1 MKIRCSRCGKRF
13 DADVYSG
20 LCPKCG
26 AYNGKH
32 MAGYEEAVNERE
44 KTEKTWRQE
53 QQKAEQAVSESRS
66 RTDPKC
72 GAYNGKHMAGYEEAV
87 NEREKTEKTWR
98 QEQQKAEQ
106 AVSESRSRTDIPE
119 KPKAAK
125 QTAIKQKAGAEGAW
139 KMLAAALLIPIA
151 AALVFQIWKNI
162 YFQERISAAENI
174 VRESGDAEITVIEGE
189 NMEYPV
195 YTAVLGMEQFA
206 SDEVPEGWHL
216 EGICIAS
223 SSNGYNSREQ
233 INDLQLGYE
242 VGDEVFYQ
250 KTASDEVPEGWHLEG
265 ICIAS
270 SSNGYNSREQINDLQ
285 LGYEVGD
292 EVFYQKTV
300 SRYDLEYMIDDWGID
315 ANEILSEFDFNY
327 GESLGYLIF
336 MVRDGAENR
345 ELILELDDGISGSVS
360 RQANEI
366 LSEFD
371 FNYGESLGY
380 LIFMVRD
387 GAENRE
393 LILELDDGIS
403 GSVSR
408 QVSIALDDVEWFVP
422 ESGVEE

>member
-20 LCPKCG
+20 LC
-26 AYNGKH
+26 
-32 MAGYEEAVNERE
+32 
-44 KTEKTWRQE
+44 
-53 QQKAEQAVSESRS
+53 
-66 RTDPKC
+66 PKC

-174 VRESGDAEITVIEGE
+174 VRESGDAEVTVIEGGNLE
-189 NMEYPV
+189 SPI
-195 YTAVLGMEQFA
+195 YTAVLGMEQFS

-242 VGDEVFYQ
+242 VG
-250 KTASDEVPEGWHLEG
+250 
-265 ICIAS
+265 
-270 SSNGYNSREQINDLQ
+270 N
-285 LGYEVGD
+285 

-360 RQANEI
+360 RQ
-366 LSEFD
+366 
-371 FNYGESLGY
+371 
-380 LIFMVRD
+380 
-387 GAENRE
+387 
-393 LILELDDGIS
+393 
-403 GSVSR
+403 
-408 QVSIALDDVEWFVP
+408 VSIALDDVEWFVP

>member
-66 RTDPKC
+66 RTD
-72 GAYNGKHMAGYEEAV
+72 V
-87 NEREKTEKTWR
+87 
-98 QEQQKAEQ
+98 
-106 AVSESRSRTDIPE
+106 PE

-174 VRESGDAEITVIEGE
+174 VRESGDAEVTVIEGGNVE
-189 NMEYPV
+189 SPI
-195 YTAVLGMEQFA
+195 YTAVLGMEQFS

-242 VGDEVFYQ
+242 VG
-250 KTASDEVPEGWHLEG
+250 
-265 ICIAS
+265 
-270 SSNGYNSREQINDLQ
+270 N
-285 LGYEVGD
+285 

-360 RQANEI
+360 RQ
-366 LSEFD
+366 
-371 FNYGESLGY
+371 
-380 LIFMVRD
+380 
-387 GAENRE
+387 
-393 LILELDDGIS
+393 
-403 GSVSR
+403 
-408 QVSIALDDVEWFVP
+408 VSIALDDVEWFVP

>member
-44 KTEKTWRQE
+44 KTEKTWQQE
-53 QQKAEQAVSESRS
+53 QQRAEKAVSGREISFEKESPFGKEALSDRKVSSGEGQGS
-66 RTDPKC
+66 R
-72 GAYNGKHMAGYEEAV
+72 Y
-87 NEREKTEKTWR
+87 
-98 QEQQKAEQ
+98 
-106 AVSESRSRTDIPE
+106 RTDIPE
-119 KPKAAK
+119 KPK
-125 QTAIKQKAGAEGAW
+125 TTKQKANGSGAG
-139 KMLAAALLIPIA
+139 KMLAAALLIPVA

-174 VRESGDAEITVIEGE
+174 VRESGDAEVTVIEGE
-189 NMEYPV
+189 NMEYPI
-195 YTAVLGMEQFA
+195 YTAVLGIGQFA

-223 SSNGYNSREQ
+223 SSSGYNSREK
-233 INDLQLGYE
+233 
-242 VGDEVFYQ
+242 V
-250 KTASDEVPEGWHLEG
+250 
-265 ICIAS
+265 
-270 SSNGYNSREQINDLQ
+270 NDLQ

-315 ANEILSEFDFNY
+315 ANEILSEFDFDY

-345 ELILELDDGISGSVS
+345 ELILELDDGV
-360 RQANEI
+360 
-366 LSEFD
+366 
-371 FNYGESLGY
+371 
-380 LIFMVRD
+380 
-387 GAENRE
+387 
-393 LILELDDGIS
+393 S

>member
-66 RTDPKC
+66 RTD
-72 GAYNGKHMAGYEEAV
+72 
-87 NEREKTEKTWR
+87 
-98 QEQQKAEQ
+98 
-106 AVSESRSRTDIPE
+106 IPE

-125 QTAIKQKAGAEGAW
+125 QTAIKQNAGAEGAW

-174 VRESGDAEITVIEGE
+174 VRESGDAEVTVIEGGNVE
-189 NMEYPV
+189 SPI
-195 YTAVLGMEQFA
+195 YTAVLGMEQF
-206 SDEVPEGWHL
+206 S
-216 EGICIAS
+216 
-223 SSNGYNSREQ
+223 
-233 INDLQLGYE
+233 
-242 VGDEVFYQ
+242 
-250 KTASDEVPEGWHLEG
+250 SDEVPEGWHLEG

-360 RQANEI
+360 RQ
-366 LSEFD
+366 
-371 FNYGESLGY
+371 
-380 LIFMVRD
+380 
-387 GAENRE
+387 
-393 LILELDDGIS
+393 
-403 GSVSR
+403 
-408 QVSIALDDVEWFVP
+408 VSIALDDVEWFVP

>member
-20 LCPKCG
+20 LC
-26 AYNGKH
+26 
-32 MAGYEEAVNERE
+32 
-44 KTEKTWRQE
+44 
-53 QQKAEQAVSESRS
+53 
-66 RTDPKC
+66 PKC

-139 KMLAAALLIPIA
+139 KMLAAALLIPVA

-174 VRESGDAEITVIEGE
+174 VRESGDAEVTVIEGGNLE
-189 NMEYPV
+189 SPI
-195 YTAVLGMEQFA
+195 YTAVLGMEQFS

-242 VGDEVFYQ
+242 VG
-250 KTASDEVPEGWHLEG
+250 
-265 ICIAS
+265 
-270 SSNGYNSREQINDLQ
+270 N
-285 LGYEVGD
+285 

-360 RQANEI
+360 RQ
-366 LSEFD
+366 
-371 FNYGESLGY
+371 
-380 LIFMVRD
+380 
-387 GAENRE
+387 
-393 LILELDDGIS
+393 
-403 GSVSR
+403 
-408 QVSIALDDVEWFVP
+408 VSIALDDVEWFVP

>member
-20 LCPKCG
+20 LC
-26 AYNGKH
+26 
-32 MAGYEEAVNERE
+32 
-44 KTEKTWRQE
+44 
-53 QQKAEQAVSESRS
+53 
-66 RTDPKC
+66 PKC

-139 KMLAAALLIPIA
+139 KMLAAALLIPVA

-174 VRESGDAEITVIEGE
+174 VRESGDAEVTVIEGGNVE
-189 NMEYPV
+189 SPI
-195 YTAVLGMEQFA
+195 YTAVLGMEQFS

-242 VGDEVFYQ
+242 VG
-250 KTASDEVPEGWHLEG
+250 
-265 ICIAS
+265 
-270 SSNGYNSREQINDLQ
+270 N
-285 LGYEVGD
+285 

-360 RQANEI
+360 RQ
-366 LSEFD
+366 
-371 FNYGESLGY
+371 
-380 LIFMVRD
+380 
-387 GAENRE
+387 
-393 LILELDDGIS
+393 
-403 GSVSR
+403 
-408 QVSIALDDVEWFVP
+408 VSIALDDVEWFVP

>member
-53 QQKAEQAVSESRS
+53 QQKAEKVVSGSR
-66 RTDPKC
+66 
-72 GAYNGKHMAGYEEAV
+72 YM
-87 NEREKTEKTWR
+87 
-98 QEQQKAEQ
+98 
-106 AVSESRSRTDIPE
+106 TDIPE
-119 KPKAAK
+119 KPK
-125 QTAIKQKAGAEGAW
+125 TTKQKANGSGAG

-250 KTASDEVPEGWHLEG
+250 KTV
-265 ICIAS
+265 
-270 SSNGYNSREQINDLQ
+270 N
-285 LGYEVGD
+285 
-292 EVFYQKTV
+292 
-300 SRYDLEYMIDDWGID
+300 RYDLEYMIDDWGID
-315 ANEILSEFDFNY
+315 
-327 GESLGYLIF
+327 
-336 MVRDGAENR
+336 
-345 ELILELDDGISGSVS
+345 
-360 RQANEI
+360 ANEI

>member
-66 RTDPKC
+66 RTD
-72 GAYNGKHMAGYEEAV
+72 V
-87 NEREKTEKTWR
+87 
-98 QEQQKAEQ
+98 
-106 AVSESRSRTDIPE
+106 PE

-139 KMLAAALLIPIA
+139 KMLAAALLIPVA

-174 VRESGDAEITVIEGE
+174 VRESGDAEVTVIEGGNLE
-189 NMEYPV
+189 SPI
-195 YTAVLGMEQFA
+195 YTAVLGMEQF
-206 SDEVPEGWHL
+206 S
-216 EGICIAS
+216 
-223 SSNGYNSREQ
+223 
-233 INDLQLGYE
+233 
-242 VGDEVFYQ
+242 
-250 KTASDEVPEGWHLEG
+250 SDEVPEGWHLEG

-300 SRYDLEYMIDDWGID
+300 NRYDLEYMIDDWGID
-315 ANEILSEFDFNY
+315 
-327 GESLGYLIF
+327 
-336 MVRDGAENR
+336 
-345 ELILELDDGISGSVS
+345 
-360 RQANEI
+360 ANEI

>member
-66 RTDPKC
+66 RTD
-72 GAYNGKHMAGYEEAV
+72 V
-87 NEREKTEKTWR
+87 
-98 QEQQKAEQ
+98 
-106 AVSESRSRTDIPE
+106 PE

-139 KMLAAALLIPIA
+139 KMLAAALLIPVA

-174 VRESGDAEITVIEGE
+174 VRESGDAEVTVIEGGNLE
-189 NMEYPV
+189 SPI
-195 YTAVLGMEQFA
+195 YTAVLGMEQFS

-242 VGDEVFYQ
+242 VG
-250 KTASDEVPEGWHLEG
+250 
-265 ICIAS
+265 
-270 SSNGYNSREQINDLQ
+270 N
-285 LGYEVGD
+285 

-360 RQANEI
+360 RQ
-366 LSEFD
+366 
-371 FNYGESLGY
+371 
-380 LIFMVRD
+380 
-387 GAENRE
+387 
-393 LILELDDGIS
+393 
-403 GSVSR
+403 
-408 QVSIALDDVEWFVP
+408 VSIALDDVEWFVP

>member
-20 LCPKCG
+20 LC
-26 AYNGKH
+26 
-32 MAGYEEAVNERE
+32 
-44 KTEKTWRQE
+44 
-53 QQKAEQAVSESRS
+53 
-66 RTDPKC
+66 PKC

-223 SSNGYNSREQ
+223 SSSGYNSKEK
-233 INDLQLGYE
+233 
-242 VGDEVFYQ
+242 V
-250 KTASDEVPEGWHLEG
+250 
-265 ICIAS
+265 
-270 SSNGYNSREQINDLQ
+270 NDLQ

-315 ANEILSEFDFNY
+315 ANEILSEFDF
-327 GESLGYLIF
+327 
-336 MVRDGAENR
+336 D
-345 ELILELDDGISGSVS
+345 
-360 RQANEI
+360 
-366 LSEFD
+366 
-371 FNYGESLGY
+371 YGESLGY

>member
-53 QQKAEQAVSESRS
+53 QQKAEKVVSGSR
-66 RTDPKC
+66 
-72 GAYNGKHMAGYEEAV
+72 YM
-87 NEREKTEKTWR
+87 
-98 QEQQKAEQ
+98 
-106 AVSESRSRTDIPE
+106 TDIPE
-119 KPKAAK
+119 KPK
-125 QTAIKQKAGAEGAW
+125 TTKQKANGSGAG
-139 KMLAAALLIPIA
+139 KMLAAALLIPVA

-174 VRESGDAEITVIEGE
+174 VRESGDAEVTVIEGGNLE
-189 NMEYPV
+189 SPI
-195 YTAVLGMEQFA
+195 YTAVLGMEQF
-206 SDEVPEGWHL
+206 S
-216 EGICIAS
+216 
-223 SSNGYNSREQ
+223 
-233 INDLQLGYE
+233 
-242 VGDEVFYQ
+242 
-250 KTASDEVPEGWHLEG
+250 SDEVPEGWHLEG

-360 RQANEI
+360 RQ
-366 LSEFD
+366 
-371 FNYGESLGY
+371 
-380 LIFMVRD
+380 
-387 GAENRE
+387 
-393 LILELDDGIS
+393 
-403 GSVSR
+403 
-408 QVSIALDDVEWFVP
+408 VSIALDDVEWFVP

>member
-1 MKIRCSRCGKRF
+1 MLQKEGLMKIRCSRCGKRF

-66 RTDPKC
+66 RTD
-72 GAYNGKHMAGYEEAV
+72 V
-87 NEREKTEKTWR
+87 
-98 QEQQKAEQ
+98 
-106 AVSESRSRTDIPE
+106 PE

-139 KMLAAALLIPIA
+139 KMLAAALLIPVA
-151 AALVFQIWKNI
+151 AVLVFKIWKNI

-174 VRESGDAEITVIEGE
+174 VRESGDAEVTVIEGGNVE
-189 NMEYPV
+189 SPI
-195 YTAVLGMEQFA
+195 YTAVLGMEQF
-206 SDEVPEGWHL
+206 S
-216 EGICIAS
+216 
-223 SSNGYNSREQ
+223 
-233 INDLQLGYE
+233 
-242 VGDEVFYQ
+242 
-250 KTASDEVPEGWHLEG
+250 SDEVPEGWHLEG

-360 RQANEI
+360 RQ
-366 LSEFD
+366 
-371 FNYGESLGY
+371 
-380 LIFMVRD
+380 
-387 GAENRE
+387 
-393 LILELDDGIS
+393 
-403 GSVSR
+403 
-408 QVSIALDDVEWFVP
+408 VSIALDDVEWFVP

>member
-20 LCPKCG
+20 LC
-26 AYNGKH
+26 
-32 MAGYEEAVNERE
+32 
-44 KTEKTWRQE
+44 
-53 QQKAEQAVSESRS
+53 
-66 RTDPKC
+66 PKC

-139 KMLAAALLIPIA
+139 KMLAAALLIPVA
-151 AALVFQIWKNI
+151 VALVFQIWKNI

-174 VRESGDAEITVIEGE
+174 VRESGDAEVTVIEGGNVE
-189 NMEYPV
+189 SPI
-195 YTAVLGMEQFA
+195 YTAVLGMEQFS

-242 VGDEVFYQ
+242 VG
-250 KTASDEVPEGWHLEG
+250 
-265 ICIAS
+265 
-270 SSNGYNSREQINDLQ
+270 N
-285 LGYEVGD
+285 

-360 RQANEI
+360 RQ
-366 LSEFD
+366 
-371 FNYGESLGY
+371 
-380 LIFMVRD
+380 
-387 GAENRE
+387 
-393 LILELDDGIS
+393 
-403 GSVSR
+403 
-408 QVSIALDDVEWFVP
+408 VSIALDDVEWFVP

>member
-20 LCPKCG
+20 LC
-26 AYNGKH
+26 
-32 MAGYEEAVNERE
+32 
-44 KTEKTWRQE
+44 
-53 QQKAEQAVSESRS
+53 
-66 RTDPKC
+66 PKC

-174 VRESGDAEITVIEGE
+174 VRESGDAEVTVIEGGNVE
-189 NMEYPV
+189 SPI
-195 YTAVLGMEQFA
+195 YTAVLGMEQFS

-216 EGICIAS
+216 EGICIAP

-233 INDLQLGYE
+233 IND
-242 VGDEVFYQ
+242 
-250 KTASDEVPEGWHLEG
+250 
-265 ICIAS
+265 
-270 SSNGYNSREQINDLQ
+270 RQ

-360 RQANEI
+360 RQ
-366 LSEFD
+366 
-371 FNYGESLGY
+371 
-380 LIFMVRD
+380 
-387 GAENRE
+387 
-393 LILELDDGIS
+393 
-403 GSVSR
+403 
-408 QVSIALDDVEWFVP
+408 VSIALDDVEWFVP

>member
-66 RTDPKC
+66 RTD
-72 GAYNGKHMAGYEEAV
+72 V
-87 NEREKTEKTWR
+87 
-98 QEQQKAEQ
+98 
-106 AVSESRSRTDIPE
+106 PE

-139 KMLAAALLIPIA
+139 KMLAAALLIPVA

-174 VRESGDAEITVIEGE
+174 VRESGDAEVTVIEGGNLE
-189 NMEYPV
+189 SPI
-195 YTAVLGMEQFA
+195 YTAVLGMEQFS

-216 EGICIAS
+216 EGICIA
-223 SSNGYNSREQ
+223 
-233 INDLQLGYE
+233 
-242 VGDEVFYQ
+242 
-250 KTASDEVPEGWHLEG
+250 P
-265 ICIAS
+265 

-360 RQANEI
+360 RQ
-366 LSEFD
+366 
-371 FNYGESLGY
+371 
-380 LIFMVRD
+380 
-387 GAENRE
+387 
-393 LILELDDGIS
+393 
-403 GSVSR
+403 
-408 QVSIALDDVEWFVP
+408 VSIALDDVEWFVP

>member
-53 QQKAEQAVSESRS
+53 QQKAEKVVSGSR
-66 RTDPKC
+66 
-72 GAYNGKHMAGYEEAV
+72 YM
-87 NEREKTEKTWR
+87 
-98 QEQQKAEQ
+98 
-106 AVSESRSRTDIPE
+106 TDIPE
-119 KPKAAK
+119 KPK
-125 QTAIKQKAGAEGAW
+125 TTKQKANGSGAG
-139 KMLAAALLIPIA
+139 KMLAAALLIPVA

-174 VRESGDAEITVIEGE
+174 VRESGDAEVTVIEGGNLE
-189 NMEYPV
+189 SPI
-195 YTAVLGMEQFA
+195 YTAVLGMEQFS

-242 VGDEVFYQ
+242 VG
-250 KTASDEVPEGWHLEG
+250 
-265 ICIAS
+265 
-270 SSNGYNSREQINDLQ
+270 N
-285 LGYEVGD
+285 

-360 RQANEI
+360 RQ
-366 LSEFD
+366 
-371 FNYGESLGY
+371 
-380 LIFMVRD
+380 
-387 GAENRE
+387 
-393 LILELDDGIS
+393 
-403 GSVSR
+403 
-408 QVSIALDDVEWFVP
+408 VSIALDDVEWFVP

>member
-20 LCPKCG
+20 LC
-26 AYNGKH
+26 
-32 MAGYEEAVNERE
+32 
-44 KTEKTWRQE
+44 
-53 QQKAEQAVSESRS
+53 
-66 RTDPKC
+66 PKC

-174 VRESGDAEITVIEGE
+174 VRESGDAEVTVIEGGNVE
-189 NMEYPV
+189 SPI
-195 YTAVLGMEQFA
+195 YTAVLGMEQF
-206 SDEVPEGWHL
+206 S
-216 EGICIAS
+216 
-223 SSNGYNSREQ
+223 
-233 INDLQLGYE
+233 
-242 VGDEVFYQ
+242 
-250 KTASDEVPEGWHLEG
+250 SDEVPEGWHLEG

-300 SRYDLEYMIDDWGID
+300 NRYDLEYMIDDWGID
-315 ANEILSEFDFNY
+315 
-327 GESLGYLIF
+327 
-336 MVRDGAENR
+336 
-345 ELILELDDGISGSVS
+345 
-360 RQANEI
+360 ANEI

>member
-66 RTDPKC
+66 RTD
-72 GAYNGKHMAGYEEAV
+72 V
-87 NEREKTEKTWR
+87 
-98 QEQQKAEQ
+98 
-106 AVSESRSRTDIPE
+106 PE

-174 VRESGDAEITVIEGE
+174 VRESGDAEVTVIEGGNLE
-189 NMEYPV
+189 SPI
-195 YTAVLGMEQFA
+195 YTAVLGMEQF
-206 SDEVPEGWHL
+206 S
-216 EGICIAS
+216 
-223 SSNGYNSREQ
+223 
-233 INDLQLGYE
+233 
-242 VGDEVFYQ
+242 
-250 KTASDEVPEGWHLEG
+250 SDEVPEGWHLEG

-360 RQANEI
+360 RQ
-366 LSEFD
+366 
-371 FNYGESLGY
+371 
-380 LIFMVRD
+380 
-387 GAENRE
+387 
-393 LILELDDGIS
+393 
-403 GSVSR
+403 
-408 QVSIALDDVEWFVP
+408 VSIALDDVEWFVP

>member
-1 MKIRCSRCGKRF
+1 MKIRCRRCGKRF

-20 LCPKCG
+20 LC
-26 AYNGKH
+26 
-32 MAGYEEAVNERE
+32 
-44 KTEKTWRQE
+44 
-53 QQKAEQAVSESRS
+53 
-66 RTDPKC
+66 PKC

-174 VRESGDAEITVIEGE
+174 VRESGDAEVTVIEGGNVE
-189 NMEYPV
+189 SPI
-195 YTAVLGMEQFA
+195 YTAVLGMEQFS

-242 VGDEVFYQ
+242 VG
-250 KTASDEVPEGWHLEG
+250 
-265 ICIAS
+265 
-270 SSNGYNSREQINDLQ
+270 N
-285 LGYEVGD
+285 

-360 RQANEI
+360 RQ
-366 LSEFD
+366 
-371 FNYGESLGY
+371 
-380 LIFMVRD
+380 
-387 GAENRE
+387 
-393 LILELDDGIS
+393 
-403 GSVSR
+403 
-408 QVSIALDDVEWFVP
+408 VSIALDDVEWFVP

>member
-20 LCPKCG
+20 LC
-26 AYNGKH
+26 
-32 MAGYEEAVNERE
+32 
-44 KTEKTWRQE
+44 
-53 QQKAEQAVSESRS
+53 
-66 RTDPKC
+66 PKC

-174 VRESGDAEITVIEGE
+174 VRESGDAEVTVIEGGNLE
-189 NMEYPV
+189 SPI
-195 YTAVLGMEQFA
+195 YTAVLGMEQF
-206 SDEVPEGWHL
+206 S
-216 EGICIAS
+216 
-223 SSNGYNSREQ
+223 
-233 INDLQLGYE
+233 
-242 VGDEVFYQ
+242 
-250 KTASDEVPEGWHLEG
+250 SDEVPEGWHLEG

-360 RQANEI
+360 RQ
-366 LSEFD
+366 
-371 FNYGESLGY
+371 
-380 LIFMVRD
+380 
-387 GAENRE
+387 
-393 LILELDDGIS
+393 
-403 GSVSR
+403 
-408 QVSIALDDVEWFVP
+408 VSIALDDVEWFVP

>member
-20 LCPKCG
+20 LC
-26 AYNGKH
+26 
-32 MAGYEEAVNERE
+32 
-44 KTEKTWRQE
+44 
-53 QQKAEQAVSESRS
+53 
-66 RTDPKC
+66 PKC

-139 KMLAAALLIPIA
+139 KMLAAALLIPVA

-174 VRESGDAEITVIEGE
+174 VRESGDAEVTVIEGGNVE
-189 NMEYPV
+189 SPI
-195 YTAVLGMEQFA
+195 YTAVLGMEQF
-206 SDEVPEGWHL
+206 S
-216 EGICIAS
+216 
-223 SSNGYNSREQ
+223 
-233 INDLQLGYE
+233 
-242 VGDEVFYQ
+242 
-250 KTASDEVPEGWHLEG
+250 SDEVPEGWHLEG

-300 SRYDLEYMIDDWGID
+300 NRYDLEYMIDDWGID
-315 ANEILSEFDFNY
+315 
-327 GESLGYLIF
+327 
-336 MVRDGAENR
+336 
-345 ELILELDDGISGSVS
+345 
-360 RQANEI
+360 ANEI

>member
-20 LCPKCG
+20 LC
-26 AYNGKH
+26 
-32 MAGYEEAVNERE
+32 
-44 KTEKTWRQE
+44 
-53 QQKAEQAVSESRS
+53 
-66 RTDPKC
+66 PKC

-174 VRESGDAEITVIEGE
+174 VRESGDAEVTVIEGGNLE
-189 NMEYPV
+189 SPI
-195 YTAVLGMEQFA
+195 YTAVLGIEQF
-206 SDEVPEGWHL
+206 S
-216 EGICIAS
+216 
-223 SSNGYNSREQ
+223 
-233 INDLQLGYE
+233 
-242 VGDEVFYQ
+242 
-250 KTASDEVPEGWHLEG
+250 SDEVPEGWHLEG

-360 RQANEI
+360 RQ
-366 LSEFD
+366 
-371 FNYGESLGY
+371 
-380 LIFMVRD
+380 
-387 GAENRE
+387 
-393 LILELDDGIS
+393 
-403 GSVSR
+403 
-408 QVSIALDDVEWFVP
+408 VSIALDDVEWFVP

>member
-66 RTDPKC
+66 RTD
-72 GAYNGKHMAGYEEAV
+72 V
-87 NEREKTEKTWR
+87 
-98 QEQQKAEQ
+98 
-106 AVSESRSRTDIPE
+106 PE

-139 KMLAAALLIPIA
+139 KMLAAALLIPVA
-151 AALVFQIWKNI
+151 AVLVFKIWKNI

-174 VRESGDAEITVIEGE
+174 VRESGDAEVTVIEGGNVE
-189 NMEYPV
+189 SPI
-195 YTAVLGMEQFA
+195 YTAVLGMEQF
-206 SDEVPEGWHL
+206 S
-216 EGICIAS
+216 
-223 SSNGYNSREQ
+223 
-233 INDLQLGYE
+233 
-242 VGDEVFYQ
+242 
-250 KTASDEVPEGWHLEG
+250 SDEVPEGWHLEG

-360 RQANEI
+360 RQ
-366 LSEFD
+366 
-371 FNYGESLGY
+371 
-380 LIFMVRD
+380 
-387 GAENRE
+387 
-393 LILELDDGIS
+393 
-403 GSVSR
+403 
-408 QVSIALDDVEWFVP
+408 VSIALDDVEWFVP

>member
-66 RTDPKC
+66 RTD
-72 GAYNGKHMAGYEEAV
+72 V
-87 NEREKTEKTWR
+87 
-98 QEQQKAEQ
+98 
-106 AVSESRSRTDIPE
+106 PE

-139 KMLAAALLIPIA
+139 KMLAAALLIPVA

-174 VRESGDAEITVIEGE
+174 VRESGDAEVTVIEGGNVE
-189 NMEYPV
+189 SPI
-195 YTAVLGMEQFA
+195 YTAVLGMEQFS

-242 VGDEVFYQ
+242 VG
-250 KTASDEVPEGWHLEG
+250 
-265 ICIAS
+265 
-270 SSNGYNSREQINDLQ
+270 N
-285 LGYEVGD
+285 

-360 RQANEI
+360 RQ
-366 LSEFD
+366 
-371 FNYGESLGY
+371 
-380 LIFMVRD
+380 
-387 GAENRE
+387 
-393 LILELDDGIS
+393 
-403 GSVSR
+403 
-408 QVSIALDDVEWFVP
+408 VSIALDDVEWFVP

>member
-32 MAGYEEAVNERE
+32 MAGYEEAVSERE

-53 QQKAEQAVSESRS
+53 QQKAEKVVSGSR
-66 RTDPKC
+66 
-72 GAYNGKHMAGYEEAV
+72 YM
-87 NEREKTEKTWR
+87 
-98 QEQQKAEQ
+98 
-106 AVSESRSRTDIPE
+106 TDIPE
-119 KPKAAK
+119 KPK
-125 QTAIKQKAGAEGAW
+125 TTKQKANGSGAG
-139 KMLAAALLIPIA
+139 KMLAAALLIPVA
-151 AALVFQIWKNI
+151 VALVFQIWKNI

-174 VRESGDAEITVIEGE
+174 VRESGDAEVTVIEGGNLE
-189 NMEYPV
+189 SPI
-195 YTAVLGMEQFA
+195 YTAVLGMEQF
-206 SDEVPEGWHL
+206 S
-216 EGICIAS
+216 
-223 SSNGYNSREQ
+223 
-233 INDLQLGYE
+233 
-242 VGDEVFYQ
+242 
-250 KTASDEVPEGWHLEG
+250 SDEVPEGWHLEG

-300 SRYDLEYMIDDWGID
+300 NRYDLEYMIDDWGID
-315 ANEILSEFDFNY
+315 
-327 GESLGYLIF
+327 
-336 MVRDGAENR
+336 
-345 ELILELDDGISGSVS
+345 
-360 RQANEI
+360 ANEI

>member
-1 MKIRCSRCGKRF
+1 MKIRCRRCGKRF

-66 RTDPKC
+66 RTD
-72 GAYNGKHMAGYEEAV
+72 V
-87 NEREKTEKTWR
+87 
-98 QEQQKAEQ
+98 
-106 AVSESRSRTDIPE
+106 PE

-139 KMLAAALLIPIA
+139 KMLAAALLIPVA

-174 VRESGDAEITVIEGE
+174 VRESGDAEVTVIEGGNLE
-189 NMEYPV
+189 SPI
-195 YTAVLGMEQFA
+195 YTAVLGMEQFS

-216 EGICIAS
+216 EGIYMAS

-242 VGDEVFYQ
+242 VG
-250 KTASDEVPEGWHLEG
+250 
-265 ICIAS
+265 
-270 SSNGYNSREQINDLQ
+270 N
-285 LGYEVGD
+285 

-360 RQANEI
+360 RQ
-366 LSEFD
+366 
-371 FNYGESLGY
+371 
-380 LIFMVRD
+380 
-387 GAENRE
+387 
-393 LILELDDGIS
+393 
-403 GSVSR
+403 
-408 QVSIALDDVEWFVP
+408 VSIALDDVEWFVP

>member
-1 MKIRCSRCGKRF
+1 MLQKEGLMKIRCSRCGKRF

-66 RTDPKC
+66 RTD
-72 GAYNGKHMAGYEEAV
+72 V
-87 NEREKTEKTWR
+87 
-98 QEQQKAEQ
+98 
-106 AVSESRSRTDIPE
+106 PE

-139 KMLAAALLIPIA
+139 KMLAAALLIPVA

-174 VRESGDAEITVIEGE
+174 VRESGDAEVTVIEGGNVE
-189 NMEYPV
+189 SPI
-195 YTAVLGMEQFA
+195 YTAVLGMEQF
-206 SDEVPEGWHL
+206 S
-216 EGICIAS
+216 
-223 SSNGYNSREQ
+223 
-233 INDLQLGYE
+233 
-242 VGDEVFYQ
+242 
-250 KTASDEVPEGWHLEG
+250 SDEVPEGWHLEG

-360 RQANEI
+360 RQI
-366 LSEFD
+366 
-371 FNYGESLGY
+371 
-380 LIFMVRD
+380 
-387 GAENRE
+387 
-393 LILELDDGIS
+393 
-403 GSVSR
+403 
-408 QVSIALDDVEWFVP
+408 SIALDDVEWFVP

>member
-20 LCPKCG
+20 LC
-26 AYNGKH
+26 
-32 MAGYEEAVNERE
+32 
-44 KTEKTWRQE
+44 
-53 QQKAEQAVSESRS
+53 
-66 RTDPKC
+66 PKC

-139 KMLAAALLIPIA
+139 KMLAAALLIPVA

-174 VRESGDAEITVIEGE
+174 VRESGDAEVTVIEGGNVE
-189 NMEYPV
+189 SPI
-195 YTAVLGMEQFA
+195 YTAVLGMEQF
-206 SDEVPEGWHL
+206 S
-216 EGICIAS
+216 
-223 SSNGYNSREQ
+223 
-233 INDLQLGYE
+233 
-242 VGDEVFYQ
+242 
-250 KTASDEVPEGWHLEG
+250 SDEVPEGWHLEG

-360 RQANEI
+360 RQ
-366 LSEFD
+366 
-371 FNYGESLGY
+371 
-380 LIFMVRD
+380 
-387 GAENRE
+387 
-393 LILELDDGIS
+393 
-403 GSVSR
+403 
-408 QVSIALDDVEWFVP
+408 VSIALDDVEWFVP

>member
-66 RTDPKC
+66 RTD
-72 GAYNGKHMAGYEEAV
+72 V
-87 NEREKTEKTWR
+87 
-98 QEQQKAEQ
+98 
-106 AVSESRSRTDIPE
+106 PE

-139 KMLAAALLIPIA
+139 KMLAAALLIPVA
-151 AALVFQIWKNI
+151 AVLVFQIWKNI

-174 VRESGDAEITVIEGE
+174 VRESGDAEVTVIEGGNVE
-189 NMEYPV
+189 SPI
-195 YTAVLGMEQFA
+195 YTAVLGMEQF
-206 SDEVPEGWHL
+206 S
-216 EGICIAS
+216 
-223 SSNGYNSREQ
+223 
-233 INDLQLGYE
+233 
-242 VGDEVFYQ
+242 
-250 KTASDEVPEGWHLEG
+250 SDEVPEGWHLEG

-360 RQANEI
+360 RQ
-366 LSEFD
+366 
-371 FNYGESLGY
+371 
-380 LIFMVRD
+380 
-387 GAENRE
+387 
-393 LILELDDGIS
+393 
-403 GSVSR
+403 
-408 QVSIALDDVEWFVP
+408 VSIALNDVEWFVP

>member
-66 RTDPKC
+66 RTD
-72 GAYNGKHMAGYEEAV
+72 V
-87 NEREKTEKTWR
+87 
-98 QEQQKAEQ
+98 
-106 AVSESRSRTDIPE
+106 PE

-139 KMLAAALLIPIA
+139 KMLAAALLIPVA

-174 VRESGDAEITVIEGE
+174 VRESGDAEVTVIEGGNVE
-189 NMEYPV
+189 SPI
-195 YTAVLGMEQFA
+195 YTAVLGMEQF
-206 SDEVPEGWHL
+206 S
-216 EGICIAS
+216 
-223 SSNGYNSREQ
+223 
-233 INDLQLGYE
+233 
-242 VGDEVFYQ
+242 
-250 KTASDEVPEGWHLEG
+250 SDEVPEGWHLEG

-360 RQANEI
+360 RQ
-366 LSEFD
+366 
-371 FNYGESLGY
+371 
-380 LIFMVRD
+380 
-387 GAENRE
+387 
-393 LILELDDGIS
+393 
-403 GSVSR
+403 
-408 QVSIALDDVEWFVP
+408 VSIALDDVEWFVP

>member
-66 RTDPKC
+66 RTD
-72 GAYNGKHMAGYEEAV
+72 
-87 NEREKTEKTWR
+87 
-98 QEQQKAEQ
+98 
-106 AVSESRSRTDIPE
+106 IPE

-125 QTAIKQKAGAEGAW
+125 QTAIKQKAGAKGAW

-174 VRESGDAEITVIEGE
+174 VRESGDAEVTVIEGGNVE
-189 NMEYPV
+189 SPI
-195 YTAVLGMEQFA
+195 YTAVLGMEQFS

-242 VGDEVFYQ
+242 VG
-250 KTASDEVPEGWHLEG
+250 
-265 ICIAS
+265 
-270 SSNGYNSREQINDLQ
+270 N
-285 LGYEVGD
+285 

-360 RQANEI
+360 RQ
-366 LSEFD
+366 
-371 FNYGESLGY
+371 
-380 LIFMVRD
+380 
-387 GAENRE
+387 
-393 LILELDDGIS
+393 
-403 GSVSR
+403 
-408 QVSIALDDVEWFVP
+408 VSIALDDVEWFVP

>member
-20 LCPKCG
+20 LC
-26 AYNGKH
+26 
-32 MAGYEEAVNERE
+32 
-44 KTEKTWRQE
+44 
-53 QQKAEQAVSESRS
+53 
-66 RTDPKC
+66 PKC

-174 VRESGDAEITVIEGE
+174 VRESGNAEVTVIEGGNVE
-189 NMEYPV
+189 SPI
-195 YTAVLGMEQFA
+195 YTAVLGMEQFS

-242 VGDEVFYQ
+242 VG
-250 KTASDEVPEGWHLEG
+250 
-265 ICIAS
+265 
-270 SSNGYNSREQINDLQ
+270 N
-285 LGYEVGD
+285 

-360 RQANEI
+360 RQ
-366 LSEFD
+366 
-371 FNYGESLGY
+371 
-380 LIFMVRD
+380 
-387 GAENRE
+387 
-393 LILELDDGIS
+393 
-403 GSVSR
+403 
-408 QVSIALDDVEWFVP
+408 VSIALDDVEWFVP

>member
-20 LCPKCG
+20 LC
-26 AYNGKH
+26 
-32 MAGYEEAVNERE
+32 
-44 KTEKTWRQE
+44 
-53 QQKAEQAVSESRS
+53 
-66 RTDPKC
+66 PKC

-174 VRESGDAEITVIEGE
+174 VRESGDAEVTVIEGGNVE
-189 NMEYPV
+189 SPI
-195 YTAVLGMEQFA
+195 YTAVLGMEQFS

-242 VGDEVFYQ
+242 VG
-250 KTASDEVPEGWHLEG
+250 
-265 ICIAS
+265 
-270 SSNGYNSREQINDLQ
+270 N
-285 LGYEVGD
+285 

-315 ANEILSEFDFNY
+315 
-327 GESLGYLIF
+327 
-336 MVRDGAENR
+336 V
-345 ELILELDDGISGSVS
+345 
-360 RQANEI
+360 NEI

>member
-20 LCPKCG
+20 LC
-26 AYNGKH
+26 
-32 MAGYEEAVNERE
+32 
-44 KTEKTWRQE
+44 
-53 QQKAEQAVSESRS
+53 
-66 RTDPKC
+66 PKC

-174 VRESGDAEITVIEGE
+174 VRESGDAEVTVIEGGNVE
-189 NMEYPV
+189 SPI
-195 YTAVLGMEQFA
+195 YTAVLGMEQFS

-242 VGDEVFYQ
+242 VG
-250 KTASDEVPEGWHLEG
+250 
-265 ICIAS
+265 
-270 SSNGYNSREQINDLQ
+270 N
-285 LGYEVGD
+285 

-300 SRYDLEYMIDDWGID
+300 NRYDLEYMIDDWGID
-315 ANEILSEFDFNY
+315 
-327 GESLGYLIF
+327 
-336 MVRDGAENR
+336 
-345 ELILELDDGISGSVS
+345 
-360 RQANEI
+360 ANEI

>member
-53 QQKAEQAVSESRS
+53 QQKAEQAVSGSR
-66 RTDPKC
+66 
-72 GAYNGKHMAGYEEAV
+72 YM
-87 NEREKTEKTWR
+87 
-98 QEQQKAEQ
+98 
-106 AVSESRSRTDIPE
+106 TDIPE
-119 KPKAAK
+119 KPK
-125 QTAIKQKAGAEGAW
+125 TTKQKANGSGAG
-139 KMLAAALLIPIA
+139 KMLAAALLIPVA
-151 AALVFQIWKNI
+151 VALVFQIWKNI

-174 VRESGDAEITVIEGE
+174 VRESGDAEVTVIEGGNVE
-189 NMEYPV
+189 SPI
-195 YTAVLGMEQFA
+195 YTAVLGMEQF
-206 SDEVPEGWHL
+206 S
-216 EGICIAS
+216 
-223 SSNGYNSREQ
+223 
-233 INDLQLGYE
+233 
-242 VGDEVFYQ
+242 
-250 KTASDEVPEGWHLEG
+250 SDEVPEGWHLEG

-360 RQANEI
+360 RQ
-366 LSEFD
+366 
-371 FNYGESLGY
+371 
-380 LIFMVRD
+380 
-387 GAENRE
+387 
-393 LILELDDGIS
+393 
-403 GSVSR
+403 
-408 QVSIALDDVEWFVP
+408 VSIALDDVEWFVP

>member
-53 QQKAEQAVSESRS
+53 QQNAEQAVSGSR
-66 RTDPKC
+66 
-72 GAYNGKHMAGYEEAV
+72 Y
-87 NEREKTEKTWR
+87 
-98 QEQQKAEQ
+98 
-106 AVSESRSRTDIPE
+106 RTDIPE
-119 KPKAAK
+119 KPK
-125 QTAIKQKAGAEGAW
+125 TTKQKAGGLGAG
-139 KMLAAALLIPIA
+139 KMLAAALIIPVA
-151 AALVFQIWKNI
+151 ATVLFQIWKNI
-162 YFQERISAAENI
+162 YFQERIFAGENI

-189 NMEYPV
+189 KMEYPI
-195 YTAVLGMEQFA
+195 YTAVLGIGQFA

-223 SSNGYNSREQ
+223 SSSGYNSREK
-233 INDLQLGYE
+233 
-242 VGDEVFYQ
+242 V
-250 KTASDEVPEGWHLEG
+250 
-265 ICIAS
+265 
-270 SSNGYNSREQINDLQ
+270 NDLQ

-315 ANEILSEFDFNY
+315 ANEILSEFDFDY

-345 ELILELDDGISGSVS
+345 ELILELDDGVSG
-360 RQANEI
+360 N
-366 LSEFD
+366 
-371 FNYGESLGY
+371 
-380 LIFMVRD
+380 
-387 GAENRE
+387 
-393 LILELDDGIS
+393 
-403 GSVSR
+403 VSR

>member
-66 RTDPKC
+66 RTD
-72 GAYNGKHMAGYEEAV
+72 V
-87 NEREKTEKTWR
+87 
-98 QEQQKAEQ
+98 
-106 AVSESRSRTDIPE
+106 PE

-174 VRESGDAEITVIEGE
+174 VRESGDAEVTVIEGGNVE
-189 NMEYPV
+189 SPI
-195 YTAVLGMEQFA
+195 YTAVLGMEQF
-206 SDEVPEGWHL
+206 S
-216 EGICIAS
+216 
-223 SSNGYNSREQ
+223 
-233 INDLQLGYE
+233 
-242 VGDEVFYQ
+242 
-250 KTASDEVPEGWHLEG
+250 SDEVPEGWHLEG

-360 RQANEI
+360 RQ
-366 LSEFD
+366 
-371 FNYGESLGY
+371 
-380 LIFMVRD
+380 
-387 GAENRE
+387 
-393 LILELDDGIS
+393 
-403 GSVSR
+403 
-408 QVSIALDDVEWFVP
+408 VSIALDDVEWFVP

>member
-53 QQKAEQAVSESRS
+53 QQNAEQAVSGSRY
-66 RTDPKC
+66 RT
-72 GAYNGKHMAGYEEAV
+72 Y
-87 NEREKTEKTWR
+87 
-98 QEQQKAEQ
+98 
-106 AVSESRSRTDIPE
+106 IPE
-119 KPKAAK
+119 KPK
-125 QTAIKQKAGAEGAW
+125 TTKQKAGGLGAG

-174 VRESGDAEITVIEGE
+174 IRESGDAEITVIEGE
-189 NMEYPV
+189 NMEYPI
-195 YTAVLGMEQFA
+195 YTAVLGIGQFA

-223 SSNGYNSREQ
+223 SSSGYNSKEK
-233 INDLQLGYE
+233 
-242 VGDEVFYQ
+242 V
-250 KTASDEVPEGWHLEG
+250 
-265 ICIAS
+265 
-270 SSNGYNSREQINDLQ
+270 NDLQ

-315 ANEILSEFDFNY
+315 ANEILSEFDFDY

-345 ELILELDDGISGSVS
+345 ELILELDDGVSG
-360 RQANEI
+360 N
-366 LSEFD
+366 
-371 FNYGESLGY
+371 
-380 LIFMVRD
+380 
-387 GAENRE
+387 
-393 LILELDDGIS
+393 
-403 GSVSR
+403 VSR

>member
-20 LCPKCG
+20 LC
-26 AYNGKH
+26 
-32 MAGYEEAVNERE
+32 
-44 KTEKTWRQE
+44 
-53 QQKAEQAVSESRS
+53 
-66 RTDPKC
+66 PKC

-174 VRESGDAEITVIEGE
+174 VRESGDAEVTVIEGGNVE
-189 NMEYPV
+189 SPI
-195 YTAVLGMEQFA
+195 YTAVLGMEQFS

-242 VGDEVFYQ
+242 VG
-250 KTASDEVPEGWHLEG
+250 
-265 ICIAS
+265 
-270 SSNGYNSREQINDLQ
+270 N
-285 LGYEVGD
+285 

-360 RQANEI
+360 RQ
-366 LSEFD
+366 
-371 FNYGESLGY
+371 
-380 LIFMVRD
+380 
-387 GAENRE
+387 
-393 LILELDDGIS
+393 
-403 GSVSR
+403 
-408 QVSIALDDVEWFVP
+408 VSIALDDVEWFVP

>member
-66 RTDPKC
+66 RTD
-72 GAYNGKHMAGYEEAV
+72 V
-87 NEREKTEKTWR
+87 
-98 QEQQKAEQ
+98 
-106 AVSESRSRTDIPE
+106 PE

-139 KMLAAALLIPIA
+139 KMLAAALLIPVA

-174 VRESGDAEITVIEGE
+174 VRESGDAEVTVIEGGNVE
-189 NMEYPV
+189 SPI
-195 YTAVLGMEQFA
+195 YTAVLGMEQF
-206 SDEVPEGWHL
+206 S
-216 EGICIAS
+216 
-223 SSNGYNSREQ
+223 
-233 INDLQLGYE
+233 
-242 VGDEVFYQ
+242 
-250 KTASDEVPEGWHLEG
+250 SDEVPEGWHLEG

-360 RQANEI
+360 RQI
-366 LSEFD
+366 
-371 FNYGESLGY
+371 
-380 LIFMVRD
+380 
-387 GAENRE
+387 
-393 LILELDDGIS
+393 
-403 GSVSR
+403 
-408 QVSIALDDVEWFVP
+408 SIALDDVEWFVP